1 MGYGKS
7 NTKFNTQKSNGSGN
21 TITIPLKRIDSL
33 LDNMVDGREYE
44 SIIGIVTQP
53 NIALNINIVEEL
65 KRAIGDISKVRK
77 RPLICYIANITNA
90 ALPGSRSI
98 EQIDDLPFSEMV
110 SMVPPQAK
118 EIDVLIVTP
127 GGSAEQVARFVNHLR
142 PRFDKVSFIIPSMA
156 MSAGTIWAMSGDE
169 IIMDSRA
176 TIGPID
182 PQVRGVDGNFVSAQ
196 SVLTLIKEIQARGE
210 ELIAKGQ
217 SPLWTD
223 FQILNRIDAK
233 EIGSAVNSSDYSIE
247 LVTDYLYSYKF
258 KDWDVHS
265 DGRKVKDEEKR
276 DRAQTIAK
284 NLCDH
289 GQWKTHSRG
298 ITREVA
304 WDVCNIKI
312 THPENIDGLAR
323 TIRRFWAFLYWTF
336 ENANFYKMFISEN
349 YTIFKASQIRN
360 NNQNG

>member
-7 NTKFNTQKSNGSGN
+7 NTNFNTSKSNVN
-21 TITIPLKRIDSL
+21 TVTIPLRRIDSL
-33 LDNMVDGREYE
+33 LDNMEDGREYE
-44 SIIGIVTQP
+44 SIIGVITQP
-53 NIALNINIVEEL
+53 NIALNINVDKEM
-65 KRAIGDISKVRK
+65 KRAIAEIVKVRK

-110 SMVPPQAK
+110 SMVPIEAK

-142 PRFDKVSFIIPSMA
+142 PRFDKISFIVPSMA

-182 PQVRGVDGNFVSAQ
+182 PQVRGADGNFVPAQ

-210 ELIAKGQ
+210 ELMSKGQ

-223 FQILNRIDAK
+223 LQILNRIDAK

-247 LVTDYLYSYKF
+247 LVTDYLYNFKF
-258 KDWDVHS
+258 KDWNTHS
-265 DGRKVKDEEKR
+265 DGRPVHDEEKKE
-276 DRAQTIAK
+276 RAKTIAK

-289 GQWKTHSRG
+289 GLWKTHSRG

-304 WDVCNIKI
+304 WDVCKIKI
-312 THPENIDGLAR
+312 THPEDIKGLAR
-323 TIRRFWAFLYWTF
+323 TIRRFWALLYWTF
-336 ENANFYKMFISEN
+336 ESANFYKMFISEN
-349 YTIFKASQIRN
+349 YTIFKASQLKIETK
-360 NNQNG
+360 NG